1 MEKDIERVLCM
12 ENEAD
17 EEADVLVAPYYVI
30 TYVDDWNR
38 THMAMIKDTLYLQFL
53 KDRFYIK
60 ECRYVAE

>member
-1 MEKDIERVLCM
+1 MEKDM
-12 ENEAD
+12 EKILYTESEID
-17 EEADVLVAPYYVI
+17 EDTDVLVAPYYII

-53 KDRFYIK
+53 KDRFYVK